1 MSGSFGVTCNWAKI
15 GLLLLLL
22 SILGCN
28 TLKKVGEDELLL
40 TKNTILVDEKKVT
53 NSEIKGLIAQKP
65 NSNVLGYPL
74 KLNLYNLAKE
84 NPDSLFQDWLHR
96 KGKRE
101 KRLNNLLSQK
111 QVNRLRESFLVK
123 GYSEFLK
130 RIGEPP
136 VIIDTSATN
145 KSLNKL
151 KAYYN
156 SKGYFNSTGEYQI
169 VDGKRKRKASIE
181 YNITLNKPYI
191 VDTIQKNITSPEL
204 DSIYDNA
211 SKQSLVKKGEQFDLD
226 KFTLERERLTTLFRN
241 SGIYNF
247 QESSINY
254 DILRDTTLASDDQ
267 LMDVQLNIKK
277 FRSTNDST
285 DSNMTYKVARHK
297 QINIYA
303 DYNINGATDTLKRIQ
318 HENYNI
324 YYSGKLKYRAKALT
338 DAIFFEKDSIYRDLD
353 RIRTYRQIT
362 NLNTFKYPNIE
373 FLPDS
378 TQTQLETNIYLAAKP
393 KYSLNLNFDVTH
405 SNIQQVGTAFSA
417 SVITRNV
424 FGGAETLNISAR
436 GSIGL
441 LSDASLSEETFT
453 SELGGDINITF
464 PRIWLPFNTEKIIPY
479 YMLPQSR
486 LSAGTNFQRNIGLDK
501 QSLNSILSYNWS
513 PTTRLKNNI
522 ELLNVEFVRNVNP
535 NNFYNVYRN
544 TFANLDNIADNIED
558 YIESNPRYA
567 SFFETVKNPLDSIRL
582 NIPDGAND
590 FAQDA
595 LNNEIP
601 ELSPDQLDE
610 VNSIEERRRRLTENN
625 LIFASNFT
633 HIKNSKSGINDLDFY
648 QYRIKLESAG
658 AMLSL
663 LTNVIPFNKNPN
675 GQNLVFGVPY
685 SQYVKTEFDYI
696 RHWSIG
702 GGQVIAFR
710 SFSGL
715 AIPYGNSDNVPFV
728 RSYFAGGSND
738 NRAWNAY
745 ELGPGSTDNIN
756 DFNEANLKLAL
767 NIEYRFPIAGDV
779 KGALF
784 ADAGNI
790 WNVFDNENN
799 PDAIFNGFSSLGDI
813 ALGTGLGLRY
823 DFTYFV
829 FRLDV
834 GFKTYNPAKIKSD
847 RWFDGYNFKKA
858 VFNIGINYPF

>member
-1 MSGSFGVTCNWAKI
+1 MNGSFGVTCDWAKI

-28 TLKKVGEDELLL
+28 TLKKVEEDELLL
-40 TKNTILVDEKKVT
+40 TKNTILVDDEKV
-53 NSEIKGLIAQKP
+53 NSSEVKGLIRQKP
-65 NSNVLGYPL
+65 NSSILGYPL

-84 NPDSLFQDWLHR
+84 NPDSSFQDWLHR
-96 KGKRE
+96 KEKRE
-101 KRLNNLLSQK
+101 KRLNNLLSEK
-111 QVNRLRESFLVK
+111 QVNRLGESFFVK
-123 GYSEFLK
+123 GLSEFLK
-130 RIGEPP
+130 NIGEQP
-136 VIIDTSATN
+136 VIIDTAETS
-145 KSLNKL
+145 KSINKL

-156 SKGYFNSTGEYQI
+156 SKGYFNNTGEYQI
-169 VDGKRKRKASIE
+169 IDRKKNRKASIE
-181 YNITLNKPYI
+181 YSITLNQPYI
-191 VDTIQKNITSPEL
+191 IDTLQKNISSPEL
-204 DSIYDNA
+204 DSIYAIAANK
-211 SKQSLVKKGEQFDLD
+211 SFVKEGDQFDLG
-226 KFTLERERLTTLFRN
+226 KFTQERERLTNLFRN
-241 SGIYNF
+241 SGVYNF

-254 DILRDTTLASDDQ
+254 DILRDTTISADDK
-267 LMDVQLNIKK
+267 LMDVQLNINK
-277 FRSTNDST
+277 FRSTSNSADSI
-285 DSNMTYKVARHK
+285 NPYKVARHK
-297 QINIYA
+297 EINIYP
-303 DYNINGATDTLKRIQ
+303 DYDINGGADTLQRETY
-318 HENYNI
+318 ENYNI
-324 YYSGKLKYRAKALT
+324 YYSGKLRYRPKALA

-373 FLPDS
+373 FIPDS
-378 TQTQLETNIYLAAKP
+378 TQIGLETNIYLAAKS

-424 FGGAETLNISAR
+424 FGGAETLNVSAR

-441 LSDASLSEETFT
+441 LSDASQNIT
-453 SELGGDINITF
+453 SELGGDVTITF

-501 QSLNSILSYNWS
+501 QSLNSVLSYNWS
-513 PTTRLKNNI
+513 PSTRLKNNI

-535 NNFYNVYRN
+535 DNFYNVYRN
-544 TFANLDNIADNIED
+544 TFSNLDDIADDFQDDPQNSSYFD
-558 YIESNPRYA
+558 D
-567 SFFETVKNPLDSIRL
+567 LDTDDPTL
-582 NIPDGAND
+582 AIPDGANS
-590 FAQDA
+590 FANDV
-595 LNNEIP
+595 LNGT
-601 ELSPDQLDE
+601 LTVDDDQFDE
-610 VNSIEERRRRLTENN
+610 VNSIEERRQRLTENN
-625 LIFASNFT
+625 LIFATNFAHT
-633 HIKNSKSGINDLDFY
+633 KNSKSGINDLDFY

-663 LTNVIPFNKNPN
+663 LTNVIPYNENDN
-675 GQNLVFGVPY
+675 GQYLVFGVPY

-710 SFSGL
+710 SFSGI
-715 AIPYGNSDNVPFV
+715 AIPYGNSDNIPFV

-767 NIEYRFPIAGDV
+767 NLEYRFPIAGNV

-790 WNVFDNENN
+790 WNVFDNETN
-799 PDAIFNGFSSLGDI
+799 PDAIFSGFASLGDI
-813 ALGTGLGLRY
+813 ALGTGAGLRY

-834 GFKTYNPAKIKSD
+834 GFKTYNPAKVGSD
-847 RWFDGYNFKKA
+847 RWFDGYNFKRA

>member
-1 MSGSFGVTCNWAKI
+1 MNGSFGVTCNWAKI

-40 TKNTILVDEKKVT
+40 TKNTILVDDEKISS
-53 NSEIKGLIAQKP
+53 SEIKGLISQKP
-65 NSNVLGYPL
+65 NSNVLGYRL

-84 NPDSLFQDWLHR
+84 NPDSSFQDWLHR
-96 KGKRE
+96 KEKRE
-101 KRLNNLLSQK
+101 KRLNNLLSEK
-111 QVNRLRESFLVK
+111 QVNRLSESFLVK

-136 VIIDTSATN
+136 VIIDTSETN
-145 KSLNKL
+145 KSLKKL
-151 KAYYN
+151 ESYYN
-156 SKGYFNSTGEYQI
+156 SKGYFNNTGEYQI
-169 VDGKRKRKASIE
+169 MDSKKKRKASIE

-204 DSIYDNA
+204 DSIYQNA
-211 SKQSLVKKGEQFDLD
+211 IGQSFVRQGEQFDLD
-226 KFTLERERLTTLFRN
+226 KFTMERERLTSLFRN
-241 SGIYNF
+241 SGVYNF

-254 DILRDTTLASDDQ
+254 SILRDTTLASDDQ

-277 FRSTNDST
+277 FRSSNDST
-285 DSNMTYKVARHK
+285 DTNMPYKVARHK

-303 DYNINGATDTLKRIQ
+303 DYDINGGMDTLQRIQ

-324 YYSGKLKYRAKALT
+324 YYNGKLRYRPKALA
-338 DAIFFEKDSIYRDLD
+338 DAIFFEKDSVYRDLD

-362 NLNTFKYPNIE
+362 NLNTFKYPSIE
-373 FLPDS
+373 FIPDS
-378 TQTQLETNIYLAAKP
+378 TQTELETNIYLAAKP

-405 SNIQQVGTAFSA
+405 SNIQQVGTAFST

-441 LSDASLSEETFT
+441 LSDASLSDETFT

-464 PRIWLPFNTEKIIPY
+464 PRIWLPFNTERIIPY

-513 PTTRLKNNI
+513 PSERLKNNI
-522 ELLNVEFVRNVNP
+522 ELINVEFVRNVNT

-544 TFANLDNIADNIED
+544 TFSNLDDIADQFQD
-558 YIESNPRYA
+558 NPEY
-567 SFFETVKNPLDSIRL
+567 SSYFDPILEEGEEPKLS
-582 NIPDGAND
+582 IPDGANR
-590 FAQDA
+590 FAQDV
-595 LNNEIP
+595 LSGSIP
-601 ELSPDQLDE
+601 VSPEEKQE
-610 VNSIEERRRRLTENN
+610 VNSIEERRRRLTEDN

-633 HIKNSKSGINDLDFY
+633 HTKNSKSGINDLDFY

-663 LTNVIPFNKNPN
+663 LTNAIPFNNNTN
-675 GQNLVFGVPY
+675 GQHLVFSVPF
-685 SQYVKTEFDYI
+685 SQYLKTEFDYI

-767 NIEYRFPIAGDV
+767 NLEYRFPIAGDV

-790 WNVFDNENN
+790 WNVFDNETN
-799 PDAIFNGFSSLGDI
+799 PDAIFSGFASLGDI

-834 GFKTYNPAKIKSD
+834 GFKTYNPAKIGPD
-847 RWFDGYNFKKA
+847 RWFDGYSFKQA

>member
-1 MSGSFGVTCNWAKI
+1 MNGSFGVTCNWAKI

-40 TKNTILVDEKKVT
+40 TKNTILIDDEKVT
-53 NSEIKGLIAQKP
+53 DSEIKGLISQKP
-65 NSNVLGYPL
+65 NSSVLGYPL

-84 NPDSLFQDWLHR
+84 NPDSSFQDWLHR
-96 KGKRE
+96 KEKRE
-101 KRLNNLLSQK
+101 KRLNNLLSEK
-111 QVNRLRESFLVK
+111 QVNRLRESFIVK
-123 GYSEFLK
+123 GYSDFLK

-136 VIIDTSATN
+136 VIIDTSETA
-145 KSLNKL
+145 KSLSKL
-151 KAYYN
+151 KSYYN
-156 SKGYFNSTGEYQI
+156 TKGYFNNTGVYEI
-169 VDGKRKRKASIE
+169 VNGKRKKRAQIE
-181 YNITLNKPYI
+181 YNITLNSPYI
-191 VDTIQKNITSPEL
+191 LDTIQKNITSPEL
-204 DSIYDNA
+204 DSIYEQG
-211 SKQSLVKKGEQFDLD
+211 KRQSLVKQGEQFDLE

-241 SGIYNF
+241 SGVYNF

-254 DILRDTTLASDDQ
+254 NILRDTTMASDDQ

-285 DSNMTYKVARHK
+285 DTNMPYKVARHK

-303 DYNINGATDTLKRIQ
+303 DYDINGAIDTLKSVQ

-324 YYSGKLKYRAKALT
+324 YYSGKLRYRPKALT

-362 NLNTFKYPNIE
+362 NLNTFKYPNID
-373 FLPDS
+373 FVPDS
-378 TQTQLETNIYLAAKP
+378 TQTNLETNIYLAAKP

-424 FGGAETLNISAR
+424 FGGAETLNVSAR

-441 LSDASLSEETFT
+441 LNDASLSNETFT

-464 PRIWLPFNTEKIIPY
+464 PRIWLPFSTEKIIPY

-486 LSAGTNFQRNIGLDK
+486 LSVGTNFQRNIGLDK

-513 PTTRLKNNI
+513 PNTRLKNNI
-522 ELLNVEFVRNVNP
+522 ELLNVEFVRNVNT

-544 TFANLDNIADNIED
+544 TFSNLDDIADDFQDDPNYSSYFEPVQEEGED
-558 YIESNPRYA
+558 PRLSIPTGANNFVRY
-567 SFFETVKNPLDSIRL
+567 VLNDSI
-582 NIPDGAND
+582 PVS
-590 FAQDA
+590 
-595 LNNEIP
+595 P
-601 ELSPDQLDE
+601 EDKEL
-610 VNSIEERRRRLTENN
+610 VNSIEERRIRLTENN
-625 LIFASNFT
+625 LIFATNFT
-633 HIKNSKSGINDLDFY
+633 HTKNSKSGINDLDFY

-658 AMLSL
+658 GMLSL
-663 LTNVIPFNKNPN
+663 LTNVIPYNKNNN
-675 GQNLVFGVPY
+675 GQNLVFGVPF

-702 GGQVIAFR
+702 GGQVLAFR

-767 NIEYRFPIAGDV
+767 NLEYRFPIAGDV

-790 WNVFDNENN
+790 WNVFDNETN
-799 PDAIFNGFSSLGDI
+799 PDAIFSGFSSLGDI

-834 GFKTYNPAKIKSD
+834 GFKTYNPAKVGSD
-847 RWFDGYNFKKA
+847 RWFDGYSFKQA

>member
-1 MSGSFGVTCNWAKI
+1 MSGYFGVRGNWAKI

-22 SILGCN
+22 SIFGCN

-40 TKNTILVDEKKVT
+40 TKNIILVDEEKVT
-53 NSEIKGLIAQKP
+53 NAEIKGLITQKP
-65 NSNVLGYPL
+65 NSSVLGYPL

-84 NPDSLFQDWLHR
+84 NPDSSFQDWLNR
-96 KGKRE
+96 KEKRE
-101 KRLNNLLSQK
+101 KRLKNLLSEK
-111 QVNRLRESFLVK
+111 QVYRLQESFLVK

-136 VIIDTSATN
+136 VVIDTSKTS
-145 KSLNKL
+145 KSVSKL
-151 KAYYN
+151 ESYYN
-156 SKGYFNSTGEYQI
+156 SKGYFNNTGEYEI
-169 VDGKRKRKASIE
+169 IEGKKVKKAQIE
-181 YNITLNKPYI
+181 YRVTLNKPYI

-204 DSIYDNA
+204 DSIYNQA
-211 SKQSLVKKGEQFDLD
+211 VKGSFVKQGQQFDLD
-226 KFTLERERLTTLFRN
+226 NFTLERERLTALFRN
-241 SGIYNF
+241 SGVYNF

-254 DILRDTTLASDDQ
+254 NIFRDTTQASDDQ
-267 LMDVQLNIKK
+267 LMDVELNIRK
-277 FRSTNDST
+277 FRSTNDTT
-285 DSNMTYKVARHK
+285 DTNMPYKVARHRK
-297 QINIYA
+297 INIYA
-303 DYNINGATDTLKRIQ
+303 DYDLNGNSDSLKTLEYDNHNII
-318 HENYNI
+318 
-324 YYSGKLKYRAKALT
+324 YSGKLRYRPKALT

-373 FLPDS
+373 FIPDS

-441 LSDASLSEETFT
+441 LSDASLSDGNFT
-453 SELGGDINITF
+453 SELGGDVNITF
-464 PRIWLPFNTEKIIPY
+464 PRIWLPFNTEGIIPY
-479 YMLPQSR
+479 YMLPQTR

-501 QSLNSILSYNWS
+501 QSLNSILSFNWTPS
-513 PTTRLKNNI
+513 ERLKNNI

-535 NNFYNVYRN
+535 DNFYNVYRN
-544 TFANLDNIADNIED
+544 TFSNLNRVADQFQDDPQYSQYFRPLEDVDDEPVLSIPTGANGFVRNILN
-558 YIESNPRYA
+558 
-567 SFFETVKNPLDSIRL
+567 DSI
-582 NIPDGAND
+582 PVSAEDK
-590 FAQDA
+590 
-595 LNNEIP
+595 
-601 ELSPDQLDE
+601 EL

-625 LIFASNFT
+625 LIFATNFT
-633 HIKNSKSGINDLDFY
+633 HTKNSKSGINDLDFY
-648 QYRIKLESAG
+648 QYRIKVESAG

-663 LTNVIPFNKNPN
+663 LTNVIPFNKNDN
-675 GQNLVFGVPY
+675 GQNLVFSVPY

-696 RHWSIG
+696 RHWEIG
-702 GGQVIAFR
+702 GSQVIAFR
-710 SFSGL
+710 SFTGL
-715 AIPYGNSDNVPFV
+715 AIPYGNSDNIPFV

-745 ELGPGSTDNIN
+745 ELGPGKTDNIN
-756 DFNEANLKLAL
+756 DFNEANLKIAL
-767 NIEYRFPIAGDV
+767 NLEYRFPIAGDV

-790 WNVFDNENN
+790 WNVFDSETN
-799 PDAIFNGFSSLGDI
+799 PDAIFTGFSSLGDL
-813 ALGTGLGLRY
+813 ALGTGVGLRY

-834 GFKTYNPAKIKSD
+834 GFKTYNPAKDGSA
-847 RWFDGYNFKKA
+847 RWFDGYNFKQA
-858 VFNIGINYPF
+858 AFNIGINYPF

>member
-1 MSGSFGVTCNWAKI
+1 MRGSLGLMCNWAKI

-22 SILGCN
+22 SISGCN

-40 TKNTILVDEKKVT
+40 TKNSILVNNEKVGD
-53 NSEIKGLIAQKP
+53 SEIKGLITQKP
-65 NSNVLGYPL
+65 NSSVLGYPL

-84 NPDSLFQDWLHR
+84 NPDSSFQDWLHR
-96 KGKRE
+96 KEKRE
-101 KRLNNLLSQK
+101 KRLNNLLSEK
-111 QVNRLRESFLVK
+111 QVNRLSESFLVK

-136 VIIDTSATN
+136 VIIDTAETN
-145 KSLNKL
+145 ESINNL

-156 SKGYFNSTGEYQI
+156 TKGYFNNTGSYQI
-169 VDGKRKRKASIE
+169 IDGKKKRAKIE

-191 VDTIQKNITSPEL
+191 IDTIQKNITSPEL
-204 DSIYDNA
+204 DSIYKKA
-211 SKQSLVKKGEQFDLD
+211 SRQSLVKKGEQFDLE

-241 SGIYNF
+241 SGVYNF

-254 DILRDTTLASDDQ
+254 DILRDTTVASNDN

-277 FRSTNDST
+277 FRSTSDTT
-285 DSNMTYKVARHK
+285 DTGTPYKVARHK
-297 QINIYA
+297 KINIYA
-303 DYNINGATDTLKRIQ
+303 DYNINGATDTLQKVEY
-318 HENYNI
+318 ENYNI
-324 YYSGKLKYRAKALT
+324 YYNNKLRYKPKALA
-338 DAIFFEKDSIYRDLD
+338 DAIFFEKDSVYRDLD

-362 NLNTFKYPNIE
+362 NLNTFKYPNID
-373 FLPDS
+373 FTPDS
-378 TQTQLETNIYLAAKP
+378 TQTGLETNIYLAAKP

-424 FGGAETLNISAR
+424 FGGAETLNVSAR

-441 LSDASLSEETFT
+441 LSDASLSNETFT

-464 PRIWLPFNTEKIIPY
+464 PRIWLPFNTERIIPY

-513 PTTRLKNNI
+513 PSDRLKNNI
-522 ELLNVEFVRNVNP
+522 ELVNVEYVRNVNP
-535 NNFYNVYRN
+535 DNFYNVYRN
-544 TFANLDNIADNIED
+544 TFSNLDNIADEFQD
-558 YIESNPRYA
+558 DPQYA
-567 SFFETVKNPLDSIRL
+567 SYFEPIQDEGEDPQLD
-582 NIPDGAND
+582 IPTGAND
-590 FAQDA
+590 FARA
-595 LNNEIP
+595 VLNGSIQVSEAQF
-601 ELSPDQLDE
+601 DQ

-625 LIFASNFT
+625 LIFATNYT
-633 HIKNSKSGINDLDFY
+633 HTKNSKSGINDLDFY

-658 AMLSL
+658 GMLS
-663 LTNVIPFNKNPN
+663 VINNILPFNKNPD

-696 RHWSIG
+696 RHWEIG
-702 GGQVIAFR
+702 GSQVIAFR

-715 AIPYGNSDNVPFV
+715 AIPYGNSDNIPFV

-745 ELGPGSTDNIN
+745 ELGPGRTDNVN
-756 DFNEANLKLAL
+756 DFNEANLKLSL
-767 NIEYRFPIAGDV
+767 NLEYRFPIAGDV

-790 WNVFDNENN
+790 WNVFDNETN
-799 PDAIFNGFSSLGDI
+799 PEAIFSGFSSLKDI
-813 ALGTGLGLRY
+813 ALGTGVGLRY

-834 GFKTYNPAKIKSD
+834 GFKTYNPAKVGSD
-847 RWFDGYNFKKA
+847 RWFDGYNFKRA

>member
-1 MSGSFGVTCNWAKI
+1 MRGSLGLICNWAKI
-15 GLLLLLL
+15 VLLLLLL
-22 SILGCN
+22 SISGCN

-40 TKNTILVDEKKVT
+40 TKNSIFVDDEKIN
-53 NSEIKGLIAQKP
+53 NSEIKGLISQKP
-65 NSNVLGYPL
+65 NSSLLGYPL

-84 NPDSLFQDWLHR
+84 NPDSLFQDWLYR
-96 KGKRE
+96 KEKRE
-101 KRLNNLLSQK
+101 KRLNNLLSKK
-111 QVNRLRESFLVK
+111 QVNRLRESFIVA
-123 GYSEFLK
+123 GASEFLK

-136 VIIDTSATN
+136 VIIDTAETN
-145 KSLNKL
+145 KSIRRL

-156 SKGYFNSTGEYQI
+156 SKGYFNNIGDYEI
-169 VDGKRKRKASIE
+169 VDVKNKKASIS
-181 YNITLNKPYI
+181 YHITLNKPYI
-191 VDTIQKNITSPEL
+191 VDTVQKNITSPEL
-204 DSIYDNA
+204 DSIYMKTTN
-211 SKQSLVKKGEQFDLD
+211 KSLIKTGEQFDLD

-241 SGIYNF
+241 SGVYNF

-254 DILRDTTLASDDQ
+254 DILRDTTIVADDQ

-277 FRSTNDST
+277 FRSSTDST
-285 DSNMTYKVARHK
+285 DISTPYKVARHK
-297 QINIYA
+297 KINIYA
-303 DYNINGATDTLKRIQ
+303 DYTINGATDTLKSIAY
-318 HENYNI
+318 EGYNI
-324 YYSGKLKYRAKALT
+324 YYNGELRYKPKALT
-338 DAIFFEKDSIYRDLD
+338 DAIFFKKDSVYRDLD

-373 FLPDS
+373 FIPDS
-378 TQTQLETNIYLAAKP
+378 TQTQLESNIYLAAKP

-424 FGGAETLNISAR
+424 FGGAETLNVSAR

-441 LSDASLSEETFT
+441 LSDASLSNETFT

-464 PRIWLPFNTEKIIPY
+464 PRIWLPLNTEKIIPY

-513 PTTRLKNNI
+513 PSDRLKNNI
-522 ELLNVEFVRNVNP
+522 ELLNVEFVRNVNTD
-535 NNFYNVYRN
+535 NFYNVYRN
-544 TFANLDNIADNIED
+544 TFSNLDDIADDFQDDPQYAEYFRPLENDGDE
-558 YIESNPRYA
+558 PR
-567 SFFETVKNPLDSIRL
+567 LD
-582 NIPDGAND
+582 IPTGANN
-590 FAQDA
+590 FAQDV
-595 LNNEIP
+595 LNGTLPVSN
-601 ELSPDQLDE
+601 DDFQT

-633 HIKNSKSGINDLDFY
+633 HTKNSKSGINDLDFY

-658 AMLSL
+658 GMLSL
-663 LTNVIPFNKNPN
+663 LTNVIPFNKNDQ
-675 GQNLVFGVPY
+675 GQSLVFGVPF
-685 SQYVKTEFDYI
+685 SQYAKTEFDYI
-696 RHWSIG
+696 RHWEIG
-702 GGQVIAFR
+702 GSQVIAFR
-710 SFSGL
+710 SFTGL

-745 ELGPGSTDNIN
+745 ELGPGKTDNIN
-756 DFNEANLKLAL
+756 DFNEANLKLAFNL
-767 NIEYRFPIAGDV
+767 EYRFPIAGDV

-790 WNVFDNENN
+790 WNVFDNETNT
-799 PDAIFNGFSSLGDI
+799 DATFNGFSSLGDL

-834 GFKTYNPAKIKSD
+834 GFKTYNPAKVGSD
-847 RWFDGYNFKKA
+847 RWFDGYNFKRA

>member
-1 MSGSFGVTCNWAKI
+1 MRGSLGLMCNWAKI

-22 SILGCN
+22 IISGCN

-40 TKNTILVDEKKVT
+40 TKNSILVDEKKVS
-53 NSEIKGLIAQKP
+53 NSEINGLISQKP

-84 NPDSLFQDWLHR
+84 NPDSSFQDWLHR
-96 KGKRE
+96 KEKRE

-111 QVNRLRESFLVK
+111 QVNRLGESFLVK
-123 GYSEFLK
+123 GASEFLK

-136 VIIDTSATN
+136 VIIDTAKTN
-145 KSLNKL
+145 KSINKL

-156 SKGYFNSTGEYQI
+156 SKGYFNNTGSYEI
-169 VDGKRKRKASIE
+169 VPEKKKKRAKIDYS
-181 YNITLNKPYI
+181 ITLNKPFI
-191 VDTIQKNITSPEL
+191 INTIQKNITSPEL
-204 DSIYDNA
+204 DSIYA
-211 SKQSLVKKGEQFDLD
+211 ITAEKSYVKKGDRFDLD
-226 KFTLERERLTTLFRN
+226 KFTMERERLTTLFRN
-241 SGIYNF
+241 SGVYNF

-254 DILRDTTLASDDQ
+254 DILRDTSLVADDQ
-267 LMDVQLNIKK
+267 LMDVQLNINK
-277 FRSTNDST
+277 FRSTSDST
-285 DSNMTYKVARHK
+285 DTNNTYKVARHK
-297 QINIYA
+297 KINIYA
-303 DYNINGATDTLKRIQ
+303 DYNINGATDTLKSVEY
-318 HENYNI
+318 ENYNI
-324 YYSGKLKYRAKALT
+324 YYSGKLRYKPKALA

-362 NLNTFKYPNIE
+362 NLNTFKYPNVE
-373 FLPDS
+373 FIPDS
-378 TQTQLETNIYLAAKP
+378 TQTQLESNIYLAAKA

-417 SVITRNV
+417 TVITRNV

-436 GSIGL
+436 GSVGL
-441 LSDASLSEETFT
+441 LNDSGPTDATFT

-486 LSAGTNFQRNIGLDK
+486 LSAGTNFQQNIGLDK

-513 PTTRLKNNI
+513 PSDRLKNNI

-535 NNFYNVYRN
+535 DNFYNVYRN
-544 TFANLDNIADNIED
+544 TFSNLDGIADDFQDDPQYAEYFKDFAIED
-558 YIESNPRYA
+558 PVLA
-567 SFFETVKNPLDSIRL
+567 
-582 NIPDGAND
+582 IPAGANS
-590 FAQDA
+590 FARDVLDGNLQVSA
-595 LNNEIP
+595 
-601 ELSPDQLDE
+601 DQYDE
-610 VNSIEERRRRLTENN
+610 VNSIEERRIRLTENN
-625 LIFASNFT
+625 LIFATNFT
-633 HIKNSKSGINDLDFY
+633 HTKNSKSGINDLDFY
-648 QYRIKLESAG
+648 QYRMKLESAG
-658 AMLSL
+658 GMLSL
-663 LTNVIPFNKNPN
+663 LANVLPYNKNPN
-675 GQNLVFGVPY
+675 GQNLVFNVPF
-685 SQYVKTEFDYI
+685 SQYVKAEFDYI
-696 RHWSIG
+696 RHWEIG
-702 GGQVIAFR
+702 GSQVIAFR

-715 AIPYGNSDNVPFV
+715 AIPYGNSNNVPFV

-745 ELGPGSTDNIN
+745 ELGPGRTDNVN

-767 NIEYRFPIAGDV
+767 NLEYRFPIAGDV

-790 WNVFDNENN
+790 WNVFDNETN
-799 PDAIFNGFSSLGDI
+799 PEAIFSGFPSLGDI
-813 ALGTGLGLRY
+813 ALGTGVGLRY

-834 GFKTYNPAKIKSD
+834 GFKTYNPAKVGSD
-847 RWFDGYNFKKA
+847 RWFDGYNFKRA

>member
-1 MSGSFGVTCNWAKI
+1 MSGYSGVTGNWAKI

-40 TKNTILVDEKKVT
+40 TKNTILVDEEKVT
-53 NSEIKGLIAQKP
+53 SSEIKGLISQRP
-65 NSNVLGYPL
+65 NSSVLGYPL
-74 KLNLYNLAKE
+74 KLNLYNLAKK
-84 NPDSLFQDWLHR
+84 NPDSSFEDWLNR
-96 KGKRE
+96 KEKRE
-101 KRLNNLLSQK
+101 KRLNNLLSEK
-111 QVNRLRESFLVK
+111 QVYRLQESFLVK

-136 VIIDTSATN
+136 VIIDTTKTN
-145 KSLNKL
+145 KSVNKL
-151 KAYYN
+151 ESYYN
-156 SKGYFNSTGEYQI
+156 SKGYFNNTGEYEI
-169 VDGKRKRKASIE
+169 IEGKKAKKAEIA
-181 YNITLNKPYI
+181 YRVTLNKPYI
-191 VDTIQKNITSPEL
+191 VDTLQKNITSPEL
-204 DSIYDNA
+204 DSIYKKSANR
-211 SKQSLVKKGEQFDLD
+211 SFVKQGQQFDLD
-226 KFTLERERLTTLFRN
+226 NFTLERERLTSLFRN
-241 SGIYNF
+241 SGVYNF

-254 DILRDTTLASDDQ
+254 NIFRDTTQASDDQ
-267 LMDVQLNIKK
+267 LMDVELNIKK

-285 DSNMTYKVARHK
+285 DASMPYKVARHK
-297 QINIYA
+297 KINIYA
-303 DYNINGATDTLKRIQ
+303 DYDLNGNSDSLKTLEYDNHNII
-318 HENYNI
+318 
-324 YYSGKLKYRAKALT
+324 YSGKLRYRPKALT

-373 FLPDS
+373 FIPDS

-441 LSDASLSEETFT
+441 LSDASLSDGNFT

-464 PRIWLPFNTEKIIPY
+464 PRIWLPFNTEGIIPY
-479 YMLPQSR
+479 YMLPQTR

-501 QSLNSILSYNWS
+501 QSLNSILSFNWT
-513 PTTRLKNNI
+513 PTERLKNNI

-535 NNFYNVYRN
+535 DNFYNVYRN
-544 TFANLDNIADNIED
+544 TFSNLNRVADQFQDDPQYWQYFRPLED
-558 YIESNPRYA
+558 VDDEP
-567 SFFETVKNPLDSIRL
+567 VLSI
-582 NIPDGAND
+582 PTGAND
-590 FAQDA
+590 FVRNILNDSIPVSAQDK
-595 LNNEIP
+595 
-601 ELSPDQLDE
+601 EL

-625 LIFASNFT
+625 LIFATNFT
-633 HIKNSKSGINDLDFY
+633 HTKNSKLGINDLDFY
-648 QYRIKLESAG
+648 QYRIKVESAG

-663 LTNVIPFNKNPN
+663 LTNVIPFNKNDN
-675 GQNLVFGVPY
+675 GQNLVFSVPY

-696 RHWSIG
+696 RHWEIG
-702 GGQVIAFR
+702 GSQVIAFR
-710 SFSGL
+710 SFTGL
-715 AIPYGNSDNVPFV
+715 AVPYGNSDNIPFV

-745 ELGPGSTDNIN
+745 ELGPGKTDNIN
-756 DFNEANLKLAL
+756 DFNEANLKIAL
-767 NIEYRFPIAGDV
+767 NLEYRFPIAGDV

-790 WNVFDNENN
+790 WNVFDSETN
-799 PDAIFNGFSSLGDI
+799 PDAIFTGFSSLGDL
-813 ALGTGLGLRY
+813 ALGTGAGLRY

-834 GFKTYNPAKIKSD
+834 GFKTYNPAKVGSD
-847 RWFDGYNFKKA
+847 RWFDGYNFKQA
-858 VFNIGINYPF
+858 AFNIGINYPF

>member
-1 MSGSFGVTCNWAKI
+1 MKGSLGLMCNGAKI
-15 GLLLLLL
+15 GLLFLLLII
-22 SILGCN
+22 SGCN

-40 TKNTILVDEKKVT
+40 TKNSIVVDDEKVG
-53 NSEIKGLIAQKP
+53 NSEIKSLVTQQP

-84 NPDSLFQDWLHR
+84 NPDSTFQDWLNR
-96 KGKRE
+96 KEKRE
-101 KRLNNLLSQK
+101 KRLNNLLSKK
-111 QVNRLRESFLVK
+111 QVNRLSESFIVK
-123 GYSEFLK
+123 GASEFLK

-136 VIIDTSATN
+136 VIIDTAETN
-145 KSLNKL
+145 KSINKL

-156 SKGYFNSTGEYQI
+156 SKGYFNNTGDYEI
-169 VDGKRKRKASIE
+169 VEGNQNKKAKIT
-181 YNITLNKPYI
+181 YNITLNKPFI
-191 VDTIQKNITSPEL
+191 VDTVQKNITSPEL
-204 DSIYDNA
+204 DSIYGKNA
-211 SKQSLVKKGEQFDLD
+211 KQSLIKKGEQFDLD
-226 KFTLERERLTTLFRN
+226 IFTLERERLTTLFRN
-241 SGIYNF
+241 SGVYNF

-254 DILRDTTLASDDQ
+254 DILRDTTLISDDQ
-267 LMDVQLNIKK
+267 LMDVKLNINK
-277 FRSTNDST
+277 FRSSTDST
-285 DSNMTYKVARHK
+285 DTSTPYKVARLRK
-297 QINIYA
+297 INIYA
-303 DYNINGATDTLKRIQ
+303 DYDINGDTDTLKSIV

-324 YYSGKLKYRAKALT
+324 YYSGKLRYKPQALA
-338 DAIFFEKDSIYRDLD
+338 DAIFFEKDSVYRDLD

-373 FLPDS
+373 FIPDS
-378 TQTQLETNIYLAAKP
+378 TQTQLESNIYLAAKP

-424 FGGAETLNISAR
+424 FGGAETLNVSAR

-441 LSDASLSEETFT
+441 LSDGSLSDDNFT
-453 SELGGDINITF
+453 SELGGDVTITF
-464 PRIWLPFNTEKIIPY
+464 PRIWLPFNTENIIPH

-501 QSLNSILSYNWS
+501 QSLNAVLSYNWS
-513 PTTRLKNNI
+513 PTDRLKNNI

-535 NNFYNVYRN
+535 DNFYNVYSN
-544 TFANLDNIADNIED
+544 TFSSLDEIADDFQNDSENASYFED
-558 YIESNPRYA
+558 FSADEP
-567 SFFETVKNPLDSIRL
+567 TLD
-582 NIPDGAND
+582 IPEGANS
-590 FAQDA
+590 FASDI
-595 LNNEIP
+595 LNNLLQVSDE
-601 ELSPDQLDE
+601 QFDE

-633 HIKNSKSGINDLDFY
+633 HTKNSKSDINDLDFY

-658 AMLSL
+658 GMLAL
-663 LTNVIPFNKNPN
+663 LANIIPYNKNDIE
-675 GQNLVFGVPY
+675 QNLVFSVPF

-696 RHWSIG
+696 RHWDIG
-702 GGQVIAFR
+702 GSQVIALR

-715 AIPYGNSDNVPFV
+715 AIPYGNSDNIPFV

-790 WNVFDNENN
+790 WNVFDNETN

-823 DFTYFV
+823 DFTFFV

-834 GFKTYNPAKIKSD
+834 GFKTYNPAKIGSN
-847 RWFDGYNFKKA
+847 RWFDGYNLKKA

>member
-1 MSGSFGVTCNWAKI
+1 MSGYFGVRGNWAKI

-22 SILGCN
+22 SIFGCN

-40 TKNTILVDEKKVT
+40 TKNTILVDKEKVT
-53 NSEIKGLIAQKP
+53 SAEIKGLITQKP
-65 NSNVLGYPL
+65 NSSVLGYPL

-84 NPDSLFQDWLHR
+84 NPDSSFQDWLNR
-96 KGKRE
+96 KEKRE
-101 KRLNNLLSQK
+101 KRLNNLLSEK
-111 QVNRLRESFLVK
+111 QVYRLQESFLVK

-136 VIIDTSATN
+136 VVIDTSKTS
-145 KSLNKL
+145 KSVSKL
-151 KAYYN
+151 ESYYN
-156 SKGYFNSTGEYQI
+156 SKGYFNNTGEYEI
-169 VDGKRKRKASIE
+169 IEGKKVKKAQIE
-181 YNITLNKPYI
+181 YRVTLNKPYI

-204 DSIYDNA
+204 DSIYNQTVKG
-211 SKQSLVKKGEQFDLD
+211 SFVKQGQQFDLD
-226 KFTLERERLTTLFRN
+226 NFTLERERLTALFRN
-241 SGIYNF
+241 SGVYNF

-254 DILRDTTLASDDQ
+254 NIFRDTTQASDDQ
-267 LMDVQLNIKK
+267 LMDVELNIRK
-277 FRSTNDST
+277 FRSTNDTT
-285 DSNMTYKVARHK
+285 DTNMPYKVARHRK
-297 QINIYA
+297 INIYA
-303 DYNINGATDTLKRIQ
+303 DYDLNGSTDSLKTLEYDNHNII
-318 HENYNI
+318 
-324 YYSGKLKYRAKALT
+324 YSGKLRYRPKALT

-373 FLPDS
+373 FIPDS

-441 LSDASLSEETFT
+441 LSDASLSDGNFT
-453 SELGGDINITF
+453 SELGGDVNITF
-464 PRIWLPFNTEKIIPY
+464 PRIWLPFNTEGIIPY
-479 YMLPQSR
+479 YMLPQTR

-501 QSLNSILSYNWS
+501 QSLNSILSFNWTPS
-513 PTTRLKNNI
+513 ERLKNNI

-535 NNFYNVYRN
+535 DNFYNVYRN
-544 TFANLDNIADNIED
+544 TFSNLNRVADQFQDDPQYSDYFAPVDNVDDEPIL
-558 YIESNPRYA
+558 S
-567 SFFETVKNPLDSIRL
+567 
-582 NIPDGAND
+582 IPDGANR
-590 FAQDA
+590 FTRNV
-595 LNNEIP
+595 LNDSIP
-601 ELSPDQLDE
+601 VSADDREL

-625 LIFASNFT
+625 LIFATNFT
-633 HIKNSKSGINDLDFY
+633 HTKNSKSGINDLDFY
-648 QYRIKLESAG
+648 QYRIKVESAG

-663 LTNVIPFNKNPN
+663 LTNVIPFNKNDN
-675 GQNLVFGVPY
+675 GQNLVFSVPY

-696 RHWSIG
+696 RHWEIG
-702 GGQVIAFR
+702 GSQVIAFR
-710 SFSGL
+710 SFTGL
-715 AIPYGNSDNVPFV
+715 AIPYGNSDNIPFV

-745 ELGPGSTDNIN
+745 ELGPGKTDNIN
-756 DFNEANLKLAL
+756 DFNEANLKIAL
-767 NIEYRFPIAGDV
+767 NLEYRFPIAGDV

-790 WNVFDNENN
+790 WNVFDSETN
-799 PDAIFNGFSSLGDI
+799 PDAIFTGFSSLGDL
-813 ALGTGLGLRY
+813 ALGTGVGLRY

-834 GFKTYNPAKIKSD
+834 GFKTYNPAKVGSA
-847 RWFDGYNFKKA
+847 RWFDGYNFKQA
-858 VFNIGINYPF
+858 AFNIGINYPF

>member
-1 MSGSFGVTCNWAKI
+1 MNGSFGVTCDWAKI

-28 TLKKVGEDELLL
+28 TLKKVEEDELLL
-40 TKNTILVDEKKVT
+40 TKNTILVDDEKV
-53 NSEIKGLIAQKP
+53 NSSEVKGLIRQKP
-65 NSNVLGYPL
+65 NSSILGYPL

-84 NPDSLFQDWLHR
+84 NPDSSFQDWLHR
-96 KGKRE
+96 KEKRE
-101 KRLNNLLSQK
+101 KRLNNLLSEK
-111 QVNRLRESFLVK
+111 QVNRLGESFFVK
-123 GYSEFLK
+123 GLSEFLK
-130 RIGEPP
+130 NIGEQP
-136 VIIDTSATN
+136 VIIDTAETS
-145 KSLNKL
+145 KSINKL

-156 SKGYFNSTGEYQI
+156 SKGYFNNTGEYQI
-169 VDGKRKRKASIE
+169 INGNKNRKASIE
-181 YNITLNKPYI
+181 YSITLNQPYI
-191 VDTIQKNITSPEL
+191 IDTLQKNISSPEL
-204 DSIYDNA
+204 DSIYAIAANK
-211 SKQSLVKKGEQFDLD
+211 SFVKEGDQFDLG
-226 KFTLERERLTTLFRN
+226 KFTQERERLTNLFRN
-241 SGIYNF
+241 SGVYNF

-254 DILRDTTLASDDQ
+254 DILRDTTISADDK
-267 LMDVQLNIKK
+267 LMDVQLNINK
-277 FRSTNDST
+277 FRSTSTST
-285 DSNMTYKVARHK
+285 DSINPYKVARHK
-297 QINIYA
+297 EINIYA
-303 DYNINGATDTLKRIQ
+303 DYDINGDTDTLQRETY
-318 HENYNI
+318 ENYNI
-324 YYSGKLKYRAKALT
+324 YYSGKLRYRPKALA

-373 FLPDS
+373 FIPDS
-378 TQTQLETNIYLAAKP
+378 TQTGLETNIYLAAKS

-405 SNIQQVGTAFSA
+405 SNIQQIGTAFSA

-441 LSDASLSEETFT
+441 LSDASLSDENFT

-464 PRIWLPFNTEKIIPY
+464 PRIWLPFNTERIIPY

-501 QSLNSILSYNWS
+501 QSLNSVLSYNWS
-513 PTTRLKNNI
+513 PSTRLKNNI

-535 NNFYNVYRN
+535 DNFYNVYRN
-544 TFANLDNIADNIED
+544 TFSNLDDIADDFQDDPQN
-558 YIESNPRYA
+558 A
-567 SFFETVKNPLDSIRL
+567 SYFDDLDTDDPTLS
-582 NIPDGAND
+582 IPDGANS
-590 FAQDA
+590 FANDV
-595 LNNEIP
+595 LNGTLTVDN
-601 ELSPDQLDE
+601 DQFDE
-610 VNSIEERRRRLTENN
+610 VNSIEERRQRLTENN
-625 LIFASNFT
+625 LIFATNFAHT
-633 HIKNSKSGINDLDFY
+633 KNSKSGINDLDFY

-658 AMLSL
+658 GMLSL
-663 LTNVIPFNKNPN
+663 LTNVIPYNENDN
-675 GQNLVFGVPY
+675 GQYLVFGVPY

-710 SFSGL
+710 SFSGI
-715 AIPYGNSDNVPFV
+715 AIPYGNSDNIPFV

-767 NIEYRFPIAGDV
+767 NLEYRFPIAGNV

-790 WNVFDNENN
+790 WNVFDNETN
-799 PDAIFNGFSSLGDI
+799 PDAIFSGFASLGDI
-813 ALGTGLGLRY
+813 ALGTGAGLRY

-834 GFKTYNPAKIKSD
+834 GFKTYNPAKVGSD
-847 RWFDGYNFKKA
+847 RWFDGYNFKRA

>member
-1 MSGSFGVTCNWAKI
+1 MNGSFGVTCNWAKI

-28 TLKKVGEDELLL
+28 TLKKVGDDELLL
-40 TKNTILVDEKKVT
+40 TKNTILVDDEKISS
-53 NSEIKGLIAQKP
+53 SEIKGLISQKP

-84 NPDSLFQDWLHR
+84 NPDSSFQDWLHR
-96 KGKRE
+96 KEKRE
-101 KRLNNLLSQK
+101 KRLNNLLSEK
-111 QVNRLRESFLVK
+111 QVNRLSESFLVK

-136 VIIDTSATN
+136 VIIDTSETN
-145 KSLNKL
+145 KSLKKL
-151 KAYYN
+151 ESYYN
-156 SKGYFNSTGEYQI
+156 SKGYFNNTGEYQI
-169 VDGKRKRKASIE
+169 VDSRKKRKASIE

-204 DSIYDNA
+204 DSIYQNA
-211 SKQSLVKKGEQFDLD
+211 IGQSFVRQGEQFDLD
-226 KFTLERERLTTLFRN
+226 KFTMERERLTSLFRN
-241 SGIYNF
+241 SGVYNF

-254 DILRDTTLASDDQ
+254 SILRDTTLASDDQ

-277 FRSTNDST
+277 FRSSNDST
-285 DSNMTYKVARHK
+285 DTNMPYKVARHK

-303 DYNINGATDTLKRIQ
+303 DYDINGGMDTLQRIQ

-324 YYSGKLKYRAKALT
+324 YYNGKLRYRPKALA
-338 DAIFFEKDSIYRDLD
+338 DAIFFEKDSVYRDLD

-373 FLPDS
+373 FIPDS
-378 TQTQLETNIYLAAKP
+378 TQTELETNIYLAAKP

-441 LSDASLSEETFT
+441 LSDASLSDETFT

-464 PRIWLPFNTEKIIPY
+464 PRIWLPFNTERIIPY

-486 LSAGTNFQRNIGLDK
+486 LSVGTNFQRNIGLDK

-513 PTTRLKNNI
+513 PSERLKNNI
-522 ELLNVEFVRNVNP
+522 ELINVEFVRNVNT

-544 TFANLDNIADNIED
+544 TFSNLDDIADQFQD
-558 YIESNPRYA
+558 NPEY
-567 SFFETVKNPLDSIRL
+567 SSYFDPILEEGEEPKLS
-582 NIPDGAND
+582 IPDGANR
-590 FAQDA
+590 FAQDV
-595 LNNEIP
+595 LSDSIP
-601 ELSPDQLDE
+601 VSSEEKQE
-610 VNSIEERRRRLTENN
+610 VNSIEERRRRLTEDN

-633 HIKNSKSGINDLDFY
+633 HTKNSKSGINDLDFY

-663 LTNVIPFNKNPN
+663 LTNAIPFNKNPN
-675 GQNLVFGVPY
+675 GQHLVFSVPF

-767 NIEYRFPIAGDV
+767 NLEYRFPIAGDV

-790 WNVFDNENN
+790 WNVFDNETN
-799 PDAIFNGFSSLGDI
+799 PDAIFSGFASLGDI

-834 GFKTYNPAKIKSD
+834 GFKTYNPAKIGSD
-847 RWFDGYNFKKA
+847 RWFDGYSFKQA

>member
-1 MSGSFGVTCNWAKI
+1 MRGSLGLICNWAKI
-15 GLLLLLL
+15 VLLLLLL
-22 SILGCN
+22 SISGCN

-40 TKNTILVDEKKVT
+40 TKNSIFVDDEKIN
-53 NSEIKGLIAQKP
+53 NSEIKGLISQKP
-65 NSNVLGYPL
+65 NSSLLGYPL

-84 NPDSLFQDWLHR
+84 NPDSLFQDWLYR
-96 KGKRE
+96 KEKRE
-101 KRLNNLLSQK
+101 KRLNNLLSKK
-111 QVNRLRESFLVK
+111 QVNRLRESFIVA
-123 GYSEFLK
+123 GASEFLK

-136 VIIDTSATN
+136 VIIDTAETN
-145 KSLNKL
+145 KSIRRL

-156 SKGYFNSTGEYQI
+156 SKGYFNNIGDYEI
-169 VDGKRKRKASIE
+169 VDVKNKKASIS
-181 YNITLNKPYI
+181 YHITLNKPYI
-191 VDTIQKNITSPEL
+191 VDTVQKNITSPEL
-204 DSIYDNA
+204 DSIYMKTAN
-211 SKQSLVKKGEQFDLD
+211 KSLIKTGEQFDLD

-241 SGIYNF
+241 SGVYNF

-254 DILRDTTLASDDQ
+254 DILRDTTIVADDQ

-277 FRSTNDST
+277 FRSSTDST
-285 DSNMTYKVARHK
+285 DISTPYKVARHK
-297 QINIYA
+297 KINIYA
-303 DYNINGATDTLKRIQ
+303 DYTINGATDTLKSIAY
-318 HENYNI
+318 EGYNI
-324 YYSGKLKYRAKALT
+324 YYNGELRYKPKALT
-338 DAIFFEKDSIYRDLD
+338 DAIFFKKDSVYRDLD

-373 FLPDS
+373 FIPDS
-378 TQTQLETNIYLAAKP
+378 TQTQLESNIYLAAKP

-424 FGGAETLNISAR
+424 FGGAETLNVSAR

-441 LSDASLSEETFT
+441 LSDASLSNETFT

-464 PRIWLPFNTEKIIPY
+464 PRIWLPLNTEKIIPY

-513 PTTRLKNNI
+513 PSDRLKNNI
-522 ELLNVEFVRNVNP
+522 ELLNVEFVRNVNTD
-535 NNFYNVYRN
+535 NFYNVYRN
-544 TFANLDNIADNIED
+544 TFSNLDDIADDFQDDPQYAEYFRPLENDGDE
-558 YIESNPRYA
+558 PR
-567 SFFETVKNPLDSIRL
+567 LD
-582 NIPDGAND
+582 IPTGANN
-590 FAQDA
+590 FAQDV
-595 LNNEIP
+595 LNGTLPVSNDDFQI
-601 ELSPDQLDE
+601 

-633 HIKNSKSGINDLDFY
+633 HTKNSKSGINDLDFY

-658 AMLSL
+658 GMLSL
-663 LTNVIPFNKNPN
+663 LTNVIPFNKNDQ
-675 GQNLVFGVPY
+675 GQSLVFGVPF
-685 SQYVKTEFDYI
+685 SQYAKTEFDYI
-696 RHWSIG
+696 RHWEIG
-702 GGQVIAFR
+702 GSQVIAFR
-710 SFSGL
+710 SFTGL

-745 ELGPGSTDNIN
+745 ELGPGKTDNIN
-756 DFNEANLKLAL
+756 DFNEANLKLAFNL
-767 NIEYRFPIAGDV
+767 EYRFPIAGDV

-790 WNVFDNENN
+790 WNVFDNETNT
-799 PDAIFNGFSSLGDI
+799 DATFNGFSSLGDL

-834 GFKTYNPAKIKSD
+834 GFKTYNPAKVGSD
-847 RWFDGYNFKKA
+847 RWFDGYNFKRA

>member
-1 MSGSFGVTCNWAKI
+1 MRGSFGVTCNWAKI

-40 TKNTILVDEKKVT
+40 TKNTILVNEEKVKS
-53 NSEIKGLIAQKP
+53 SEIKGLIRQKP
-65 NSNVLGYPL
+65 NSSVLGYPL
-74 KLNLYNLAKE
+74 RLNLYNMAKE
-84 NPDSLFQDWLHR
+84 NPDSSFQDWLHR
-96 KGKRE
+96 KEKRE
-101 KRLNNLLSQK
+101 KHLNNLLSEK
-111 QVNRLRESFLVK
+111 QVNRLRESFIVK
-123 GYSEFLK
+123 GASEFLK

-136 VIIDTSATN
+136 VIIDTVETK
-145 KSLNKL
+145 KSLGKL
-151 KAYYN
+151 EAYYN
-156 SKGYFNSTGEYQI
+156 SKGYFNNSGEYQI
-169 VDGKRKRKASIE
+169 INNEKSKRGKIE

-191 VDTIQKNITSPEL
+191 IDTLQKNISSPEL
-204 DSIYDNA
+204 DSIYDGA
-211 SKQSLVKKGEQFDLD
+211 SRWSLVRQGDQFDLD
-226 KFTLERERLTTLFRN
+226 KFTLERERLTNLFRN
-241 SGIYNF
+241 SGVYNF

-254 DILRDTTLASDDQ
+254 SILRDTTITSDDQ

-277 FRSTNDST
+277 FRSAADSSSTNT
-285 DSNMTYKVARHK
+285 PYKVARHS

-303 DYNINGATDTLKRIQ
+303 DYDINGDMDTLQKIQ
-318 HENYNI
+318 HDNYNI
-324 YYSGKLKYRAKALT
+324 YYGGKLRYRPNALT
-338 DAIFFEKDSIYRDLD
+338 DAVFFEKDSIYRDLD

-373 FLPDS
+373 FVPDS

-424 FGGAETLNISAR
+424 FGGAETLNVSAR

-441 LSDASLSEETFT
+441 LSDASLSNETFT

-464 PRIWLPFNTEKIIPY
+464 PRIWLPFSTEKIIPY

-501 QSLNSILSYNWS
+501 QSLNAILSYNWS
-513 PTTRLKNNI
+513 PSDRLKNNI
-522 ELLNVEFVRNVNP
+522 ELLNVEFVRNVNTD
-535 NNFYNVYRN
+535 NFYNVYRN
-544 TFANLDNIADNIED
+544 TFSNLDDIADD
-558 YIESNPRYA
+558 FQDDPQYA
-567 SFFETVKNPLDSIRL
+567 SYYAPIKQPGEDPRLSIP
-582 NIPDGAND
+582 NGANS
-590 FAQDA
+590 FANDV
-595 LNNEIP
+595 LNGTIP
-601 ELSPDQLDE
+601 VSAEDLEE
-610 VNSIEERRRRLTENN
+610 VNSIEERRKRLTENN

-633 HIKNSKSGINDLDFY
+633 HTKNSKSGINDLDFY

-658 AMLSL
+658 GMLSL
-663 LTNVIPFNKNPN
+663 IANMIPYNKNDT
-675 GQNLVFGVPY
+675 GQNLVFGVPF
-685 SQYVKTEFDYI
+685 SQYAKTEFDYI
-696 RHWSIG
+696 RHWEIG
-702 GGQVIAFR
+702 GSQVIAFR
-710 SFSGL
+710 SFTGL

-756 DFNEANLKLAL
+756 DFNEANLKVAL
-767 NIEYRFPIAGDV
+767 NLEYRFPIAGDV

-790 WNVFDNENN
+790 WNVFDSETN
-799 PDAIFNGFSSLGDI
+799 PDAIFSGFSSLGDI

-834 GFKTYNPAKIKSD
+834 GFKTYNPAKVGSD
-847 RWFDGYNFKKA
+847 RWFDGYSFKQA